1 MNINSKGSVLYMMN
15 YTYDLKNAIKEAKQV
30 SIMYGSKEVTDDVLL
45 YVLYRDEGYGL
56 IKKALI
62 ESGFSVF
69 DLKNLLNAHYD
80 NANAEMQSVEDIEV
94 SKETTMALSKAEDYA
109 KKTDSEYL
117 DISHVI
123 LALLESKNLILD
135 TFFSNKRE
143 ALVQLSKDLIEYI
156 LTDDITRY
164 FNKNNKESSIKS
176 CSKSIPKSIL
186 DCCEDLIQQALDGEI
201 DPLVGR
207 EKEVNAIINT
217 LSRRT
222 KNNVL
227 LTSLSGVG
235 KTALVKGIALKIA
248 NGEIPALAEKRI
260 FSLNLGSLMSG
271 TTYRGQLESKLTDLI
286 AALVKLGNCILFIDE
301 MHSVMGMGS
310 SEANKTDIAQL
321 LKPHLTGRK
330 LQVIGAT
337 TLKEIKTVEKDGA
350 FARRFNIIKLEE
362 PNEEDTFN
370 ILKRLAHKY
379 EDFHKVIIP
388 EETIRTTVRLSSR
401 YITDRHQPDK
411 AIDILD
417 EAAARLKLDTTAL
430 EEKKQDKL
438 QQELKELHRLLE
450 ETNDLTE
457 VIQYR
462 KDIKALELLISMDN
476 LVEVNEQK
484 ADDNEEINKSNWPVL
499 SADNIANIVEVRTG
513 IPVSKL
519 MQSDKQKL
527 LRLEEEMHK
536 QIVGQELAVKAVA
549 NAIRRNSSG
558 LNDPNRPIAS
568 FIFSGPT
575 GVGKTQ
581 VAKAIADLQF
591 GSRDNIVR
599 IDCSEYKEEH
609 AIAKLIGAPAGYKGY
624 GEGGQLTE
632 AIRRQPYSVLLI
644 DELEKAHAN
653 FSDILL
659 QILDE
664 GHLTDAEGIKVSFR
678 NCIIII
684 TTNLGSGLISQA
696 RPVGFGSNDAE
707 EEEKA
712 EYEQLKDRT
721 METIKKSLRP
731 ELINRVD
738 EITVFHSL
746 NKKHLRGI
754 ARILGKDLD
763 KRLAE
768 QNIVVKCSDA
778 ALDFIS
784 DNGYDKVYGARPLKR
799 AITTYLEEPLSL
811 MLLEDKIV
819 PGDNI
824 RVELEDNELIFY
836 KIVDEEL
843 VPISP
848 IIESSEA

>member
-1 MNINSKGSVLYMMN
+1 
-15 YTYDLKNAIKEAKQV
+15 
-30 SIMYGSKEVTDDVLL
+30 
-45 YVLYRDEGYGL
+45 
-56 IKKALI
+56 
-62 ESGFSVF
+62 
-69 DLKNLLNAHYD
+69 
-80 NANAEMQSVEDIEV
+80 
-94 SKETTMALSKAEDYA
+94 
-109 KKTDSEYL
+109 
-117 DISHVI
+117 
-123 LALLESKNLILD
+123 
-135 TFFSNKRE
+135 
-143 ALVQLSKDLIEYI
+143 
-156 LTDDITRY
+156 
-164 FNKNNKESSIKS
+164 
-176 CSKSIPKSIL
+176 
-186 DCCEDLIQQALDGEI
+186 
-201 DPLVGR
+201 
-207 EKEVNAIINT
+207 
-217 LSRRT
+217 
-222 KNNVL
+222 
-227 LTSLSGVG
+227 
-235 KTALVKGIALKIA
+235 
-248 NGEIPALAEKRI
+248 
-260 FSLNLGSLMSG
+260 
-271 TTYRGQLESKLTDLI
+271 
-286 AALVKLGNCILFIDE
+286 
-301 MHSVMGMGS
+301 
-310 SEANKTDIAQL
+310 
-321 LKPHLTGRK
+321 
-330 LQVIGAT
+330 
-337 TLKEIKTVEKDGA
+337 
-350 FARRFNIIKLEE
+350 
-362 PNEEDTFN
+362 
-370 ILKRLAHKY
+370 
-379 EDFHKVIIP
+379 
-388 EETIRTTVRLSSR
+388 
-401 YITDRHQPDK
+401 
-411 AIDILD
+411 
-417 EAAARLKLDTTAL
+417 
-430 EEKKQDKL
+430 
-438 QQELKELHRLLE
+438 
-450 ETNDLTE
+450 
-457 VIQYR
+457 
-462 KDIKALELLISMDN
+462 
-476 LVEVNEQK
+476 
-484 ADDNEEINKSNWPVL
+484 
-499 SADNIANIVEVRTG
+499 
-513 IPVSKL
+513 

-746 NKKHLRGI
+746 NKEHLRGI

>member
-1 MNINSKGSVLYMMN
+1 M
-15 YTYDLKNAIKEAKQV
+15 
-30 SIMYGSKEVTDDVLL
+30 
-45 YVLYRDEGYGL
+45 
-56 IKKALI
+56 
-62 ESGFSVF
+62 
-69 DLKNLLNAHYD
+69 
-80 NANAEMQSVEDIEV
+80 
-94 SKETTMALSKAEDYA
+94 
-109 KKTDSEYL
+109 
-117 DISHVI
+117 
-123 LALLESKNLILD
+123 
-135 TFFSNKRE
+135 
-143 ALVQLSKDLIEYI
+143 
-156 LTDDITRY
+156 
-164 FNKNNKESSIKS
+164 
-176 CSKSIPKSIL
+176 
-186 DCCEDLIQQALDGEI
+186 
-201 DPLVGR
+201 
-207 EKEVNAIINT
+207 
-217 LSRRT
+217 
-222 KNNVL
+222 
-227 LTSLSGVG
+227 
-235 KTALVKGIALKIA
+235 
-248 NGEIPALAEKRI
+248 
-260 FSLNLGSLMSG
+260 
-271 TTYRGQLESKLTDLI
+271 
-286 AALVKLGNCILFIDE
+286 
-301 MHSVMGMGS
+301 
-310 SEANKTDIAQL
+310 
-321 LKPHLTGRK
+321 
-330 LQVIGAT
+330 
-337 TLKEIKTVEKDGA
+337 
-350 FARRFNIIKLEE
+350 
-362 PNEEDTFN
+362 
-370 ILKRLAHKY
+370 
-379 EDFHKVIIP
+379 
-388 EETIRTTVRLSSR
+388 
-401 YITDRHQPDK
+401 
-411 AIDILD
+411 
-417 EAAARLKLDTTAL
+417 
-430 EEKKQDKL
+430 
-438 QQELKELHRLLE
+438 QQELKELYHLLE
-450 ETNDLTE
+450 GTNDLVE

-462 KDIKALELLISMDN
+462 KDILALNTLIDQ
-476 LVEVNEQK
+476 LAVIDGQKVEE
-484 ADDNEEINKSNWPVL
+484 NEEIDKSNWPIL
-499 SADNIANIVEVRTG
+499 SADNVANIVEVRTG

-664 GHLTDAEGIKVSFR
+664 GHLTDAEGVKVSFR
-678 NCIIII
+678 NCVIII

-746 NKKHLRGI
+746 NKEHLRGI
-754 ARILGKDLD
+754 ARILGEDLD

-768 QNIVVKCSDA
+768 QDIVVKCSDA

-811 MLLEDKIV
+811 MLLEDKV
-819 PGDNI
+819 MPGDNI
-824 RVELEDNELIFY
+824 RVELEDNELVFY
-836 KIVDEEL
+836 KVVDEEL

-848 IIESSEA
+848 MIESSEA